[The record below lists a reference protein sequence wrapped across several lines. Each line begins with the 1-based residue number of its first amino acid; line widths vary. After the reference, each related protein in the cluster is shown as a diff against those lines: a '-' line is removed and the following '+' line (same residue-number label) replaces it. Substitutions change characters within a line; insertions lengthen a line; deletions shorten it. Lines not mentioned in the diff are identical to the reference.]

1 MSYIE
6 SSLIPGERI
15 VYLARLHWIV
25 FLWSAVFLILAF
37 VGFASGYESIGLVFL
52 LISVFKGIFSL
63 LDYLTSEFGLTN
75 MRILFKIGWIRRR
88 TFEMFLTK
96 VEGIGVEQG
105 IIGRILDYG
114 TIIVIGA
121 GGTRE
126 MFHKINAP
134 LEFRRRV
141 QEQIASVQ
149 DLK

>member
-1 MSYIE
+1 
-6 SSLIPGERI
+6 
-15 VYLARLHWIV
+15 
-25 FLWSAVFLILAF
+25 
-37 VGFASGYESIGLVFL
+37 
-52 LISVFKGIFSL
+52 
-63 LDYLTSEFGLTN
+63 

-105 IIGRILDYG
+105 IIGRILGYG

>member
-1 MSYIE
+1 MGYIE

-25 FLWSAVFLILAF
+25 FLWSVIFLILAL

-52 LISVFKGIFSL
+52 LIGVFKGIFSL

-114 TIIVIGA
+114 TIVVIGA

-134 LEFRRRV
+134 LEFRRKA
-141 QEQIASVQ
+141 QEQIANVQ
-149 DLK
+149 ELK